1 MQTVKI
7 PSGYTTIET
16 QAFQNQTDLYQIEIP
31 ASVKTI
37 GIDAFAGCNKARLT
51 IVTPYGSAAETYAK
65 ANEIHYSSQTS
76 LQIQAGYSK
85 LYVGEIRSI
94 VVLNASVAP
103 VWKSSNSSVVSVDA
117 DGRLTAKKA
126 GTVKITATIGKKT
139 YTYPYT
145 VIARSQKN
153 VLDIIWNQYVTSGMS
168 DYEKAVAAQ
177 QWMQQNVS
185 PNGTSVLAQKAL
197 EQGKANYKGFCEAYQ
212 LIMKHY
218 GISAKV
224 VNGKKHMENS
234 VVIAGKKYTASTLET
249 SANADKT
256 YTTTTIPG
264 LAVNRVTMVLSK
276 GRTGTFKVTGPK
288 QRNYLVQQQ
297 HEGCGSKCQW
307 QSDGKGYRHS
317 QSNIESK
324 RENICLHRLRKS
336 MKRLKGEI
344 ERMKK
349 VMKRVITACLAFAM
363 ILALVTPASVEAATK
378 NESLTLYKGET
389 YTWYLTGVKSLS
401 SASSTKKAV
410 ATVKANKSKKQYTIS
425 AKKAGTSVVTIKG
438 KDYYGHTQ
446 SLKIKVTVAEPK
458 FDLKLQKLDGNYI
471 LISLKNNTKA
481 TFDRIAVKYSLKD
494 SSGSELAAKEEKV
507 YRVMSGKTAY
517 ERIYVASAADVDISQ
532 SSVKITGF
540 DRNPDQKYKV
550 LGKDKLSVTV
560 TDEQASDTR
569 ITFKLKEVNKTSQ
582 YVYGEVYILSYDA
595 SGNIIDLNNGSIY
608 LDKKET
614 KTTPEFYVL
623 KSSHP
628 NFDHYEIVYSGYYT
642 TK

>member
-1 MQTVKI
+1 M
-7 PSGYTTIET
+7 
-16 QAFQNQTDLYQIEIP
+16 
-31 ASVKTI
+31 
-37 GIDAFAGCNKARLT
+37 
-51 IVTPYGSAAETYAK
+51 
-65 ANEIHYSSQTS
+65 
-76 LQIQAGYSK
+76 
-85 LYVGEIRSI
+85 
-94 VVLNASVAP
+94 
-103 VWKSSNSSVVSVDA
+103 
-117 DGRLTAKKA
+117 
-126 GTVKITATIGKKT
+126 
-139 YTYPYT
+139 
-145 VIARSQKN
+145 
-153 VLDIIWNQYVTSGMS
+153 
-168 DYEKAVAAQ
+168 
-177 QWMQQNVS
+177 
-185 PNGTSVLAQKAL
+185 
-197 EQGKANYKGFCEAYQ
+197 
-212 LIMKHY
+212 
-218 GISAKV
+218 
-224 VNGKKHMENS
+224 
-234 VVIAGKKYTASTLET
+234 
-249 SANADKT
+249 
-256 YTTTTIPG
+256 
-264 LAVNRVTMVLSK
+264 
-276 GRTGTFKVTGPK
+276 
-288 QRNYLVQQQ
+288 
-297 HEGCGSKCQW
+297 
-307 QSDGKGYRHS
+307 
-317 QSNIESK
+317 
-324 RENICLHRLRKS
+324 
-336 MKRLKGEI
+336 
-344 ERMKK
+344 
-349 VMKRVITACLAFAM
+349 
-363 ILALVTPASVEAATK
+363 
-378 NESLTLYKGET
+378 
-389 YTWYLTGVKSLS
+389 KSLS

-560 TDEQASDTR
+560 TDEQVSDSS

-614 KTTPEFYVL
+614 KTTPEFSVF
-623 KSSHP
+623 KSSYSHP

>member
-1 MQTVKI
+1 
-7 PSGYTTIET
+7 
-16 QAFQNQTDLYQIEIP
+16 
-31 ASVKTI
+31 
-37 GIDAFAGCNKARLT
+37 
-51 IVTPYGSAAETYAK
+51 
-65 ANEIHYSSQTS
+65 
-76 LQIQAGYSK
+76 
-85 LYVGEIRSI
+85 
-94 VVLNASVAP
+94 
-103 VWKSSNSSVVSVDA
+103 
-117 DGRLTAKKA
+117 
-126 GTVKITATIGKKT
+126 
-139 YTYPYT
+139 
-145 VIARSQKN
+145 
-153 VLDIIWNQYVTSGMS
+153 
-168 DYEKAVAAQ
+168 
-177 QWMQQNVS
+177 
-185 PNGTSVLAQKAL
+185 
-197 EQGKANYKGFCEAYQ
+197 
-212 LIMKHY
+212 
-218 GISAKV
+218 
-224 VNGKKHMENS
+224 
-234 VVIAGKKYTASTLET
+234 
-249 SANADKT
+249 
-256 YTTTTIPG
+256 
-264 LAVNRVTMVLSK
+264 
-276 GRTGTFKVTGPK
+276 
-288 QRNYLVQQQ
+288 
-297 HEGCGSKCQW
+297 
-307 QSDGKGYRHS
+307 
-317 QSNIESK
+317 
-324 RENICLHRLRKS
+324 
-336 MKRLKGEI
+336 
-344 ERMKK
+344 MKK

-595 SGNIIDLNNGSIY
+595 SGNMDQFIWIRKKQKQHRNFMFQKVLIQILIITRSYIVDIIQQNNCQPVRAES
-608 LDKKET
+608 LRFRSFFVRKCCLKE
-614 KTTPEFYVL
+614 KWI
-623 KSSHP
+623 
-628 NFDHYEIVYSGYYT
+628 NFQKNS
-642 TK
+642 

>member
-1 MQTVKI
+1 
-7 PSGYTTIET
+7 
-16 QAFQNQTDLYQIEIP
+16 
-31 ASVKTI
+31 
-37 GIDAFAGCNKARLT
+37 
-51 IVTPYGSAAETYAK
+51 
-65 ANEIHYSSQTS
+65 
-76 LQIQAGYSK
+76 
-85 LYVGEIRSI
+85 
-94 VVLNASVAP
+94 
-103 VWKSSNSSVVSVDA
+103 
-117 DGRLTAKKA
+117 
-126 GTVKITATIGKKT
+126 
-139 YTYPYT
+139 
-145 VIARSQKN
+145 
-153 VLDIIWNQYVTSGMS
+153 
-168 DYEKAVAAQ
+168 
-177 QWMQQNVS
+177 
-185 PNGTSVLAQKAL
+185 
-197 EQGKANYKGFCEAYQ
+197 
-212 LIMKHY
+212 
-218 GISAKV
+218 
-224 VNGKKHMENS
+224 
-234 VVIAGKKYTASTLET
+234 
-249 SANADKT
+249 
-256 YTTTTIPG
+256 
-264 LAVNRVTMVLSK
+264 
-276 GRTGTFKVTGPK
+276 
-288 QRNYLVQQQ
+288 
-297 HEGCGSKCQW
+297 
-307 QSDGKGYRHS
+307 
-317 QSNIESK
+317 
-324 RENICLHRLRKS
+324 
-336 MKRLKGEI
+336 
-344 ERMKK
+344 MKK

-517 ERIYVASAADVDISQ
+517 ERIYVASAADV
-532 SSVKITGF
+532 VKITGF

-614 KTTPEFYVL
+614 KTTPEFYVS

>member
-1 MQTVKI
+1 
-7 PSGYTTIET
+7 
-16 QAFQNQTDLYQIEIP
+16 
-31 ASVKTI
+31 
-37 GIDAFAGCNKARLT
+37 
-51 IVTPYGSAAETYAK
+51 
-65 ANEIHYSSQTS
+65 
-76 LQIQAGYSK
+76 
-85 LYVGEIRSI
+85 
-94 VVLNASVAP
+94 
-103 VWKSSNSSVVSVDA
+103 
-117 DGRLTAKKA
+117 
-126 GTVKITATIGKKT
+126 
-139 YTYPYT
+139 
-145 VIARSQKN
+145 
-153 VLDIIWNQYVTSGMS
+153 
-168 DYEKAVAAQ
+168 
-177 QWMQQNVS
+177 
-185 PNGTSVLAQKAL
+185 
-197 EQGKANYKGFCEAYQ
+197 
-212 LIMKHY
+212 
-218 GISAKV
+218 
-224 VNGKKHMENS
+224 
-234 VVIAGKKYTASTLET
+234 
-249 SANADKT
+249 
-256 YTTTTIPG
+256 
-264 LAVNRVTMVLSK
+264 
-276 GRTGTFKVTGPK
+276 
-288 QRNYLVQQQ
+288 
-297 HEGCGSKCQW
+297 
-307 QSDGKGYRHS
+307 
-317 QSNIESK
+317 
-324 RENICLHRLRKS
+324 
-336 MKRLKGEI
+336 
-344 ERMKK
+344 MKK

-389 YTWYLTGVKSLS
+389 YTWCNLTGVKSLS

-614 KTTPEFYVL
+614 KTTPEFYVS

>member
-1 MQTVKI
+1 
-7 PSGYTTIET
+7 
-16 QAFQNQTDLYQIEIP
+16 
-31 ASVKTI
+31 
-37 GIDAFAGCNKARLT
+37 
-51 IVTPYGSAAETYAK
+51 
-65 ANEIHYSSQTS
+65 
-76 LQIQAGYSK
+76 
-85 LYVGEIRSI
+85 
-94 VVLNASVAP
+94 
-103 VWKSSNSSVVSVDA
+103 
-117 DGRLTAKKA
+117 
-126 GTVKITATIGKKT
+126 
-139 YTYPYT
+139 
-145 VIARSQKN
+145 
-153 VLDIIWNQYVTSGMS
+153 
-168 DYEKAVAAQ
+168 
-177 QWMQQNVS
+177 
-185 PNGTSVLAQKAL
+185 
-197 EQGKANYKGFCEAYQ
+197 
-212 LIMKHY
+212 
-218 GISAKV
+218 
-224 VNGKKHMENS
+224 
-234 VVIAGKKYTASTLET
+234 
-249 SANADKT
+249 
-256 YTTTTIPG
+256 
-264 LAVNRVTMVLSK
+264 
-276 GRTGTFKVTGPK
+276 
-288 QRNYLVQQQ
+288 
-297 HEGCGSKCQW
+297 
-307 QSDGKGYRHS
+307 
-317 QSNIESK
+317 
-324 RENICLHRLRKS
+324 
-336 MKRLKGEI
+336 
-344 ERMKK
+344 MKK

-458 FDLKLQKLDGNYI
+458 FDLKLQKLEKLDGNYI

-614 KTTPEFYVL
+614 KTTPEFYVS

>member
-1 MQTVKI
+1 
-7 PSGYTTIET
+7 
-16 QAFQNQTDLYQIEIP
+16 
-31 ASVKTI
+31 
-37 GIDAFAGCNKARLT
+37 
-51 IVTPYGSAAETYAK
+51 
-65 ANEIHYSSQTS
+65 
-76 LQIQAGYSK
+76 
-85 LYVGEIRSI
+85 
-94 VVLNASVAP
+94 
-103 VWKSSNSSVVSVDA
+103 
-117 DGRLTAKKA
+117 
-126 GTVKITATIGKKT
+126 
-139 YTYPYT
+139 
-145 VIARSQKN
+145 
-153 VLDIIWNQYVTSGMS
+153 
-168 DYEKAVAAQ
+168 
-177 QWMQQNVS
+177 
-185 PNGTSVLAQKAL
+185 
-197 EQGKANYKGFCEAYQ
+197 
-212 LIMKHY
+212 
-218 GISAKV
+218 
-224 VNGKKHMENS
+224 
-234 VVIAGKKYTASTLET
+234 
-249 SANADKT
+249 
-256 YTTTTIPG
+256 
-264 LAVNRVTMVLSK
+264 
-276 GRTGTFKVTGPK
+276 
-288 QRNYLVQQQ
+288 
-297 HEGCGSKCQW
+297 
-307 QSDGKGYRHS
+307 
-317 QSNIESK
+317 
-324 RENICLHRLRKS
+324 
-336 MKRLKGEI
+336 
-344 ERMKK
+344 MKK

-569 ITFKLKEVNKTSQ
+569 ITLKEVNKTSQ

-614 KTTPEFYVL
+614 KTTPEFYVS